1 MDKTELK
8 AEYEKY
14 KAMDKYERVHHWLVR
29 ELDNTIDNYPL
40 DENIKS
46 WLRMLRESY
55 LYNLDKPI

>member
-1 MDKTELK
+1 MDYDT
-8 AEYEKY
+8 
-14 KAMDKYERVHHWLVR
+14 MDKYERVHHWLVK

-55 LYNLDKPI
+55 LYNLNKPIN